1 MRGVVATMQRE
12 LRSYFLSPLGW
23 VVATGFLFFN
33 GLTFQTI
40 LDYLNNPQAPA
51 SMTPLDF
58 FFGGTLFFWLALLF
72 VGPVLTMRLLSEER
86 RSGTLEMLLT
96 APITE
101 GQVVIGK
108 YLGAFLF
115 YVFLWLPTLLYVALL
130 AKELP
135 LDWGPIGAS
144 YLGTL
149 GIGAMFLAIG
159 LFTSAV
165 TRNQVVAAVF
175 SFALTFLC
183 FLPAFLEFLVNDPKV
198 RDALGYLNLYQHM
211 DDFSKGIVDSRR
223 LVYYLSVSAFFLF
236 LASRALDAG
245 KGK

>member
-1 MRGVVATMQRE
+1 MRGILATMERE

-33 GLTFQTI
+33 GLAFQTI

-58 FFGGTLFFWLALLF
+58 FFGGTLFFWLAMLF

-108 YLGAFLF
+108 YLGALLF

-159 LFTSAV
+159 VFTSAV

-198 RDALGYLNLYQHM
+198 RDAVGYLNLYQHM

-236 LASRALDAG
+236 LASRAVDAG

>member
-1 MRGVVATMQRE
+1 MRGILATMERE

-33 GLTFQTI
+33 GLAFQTI

-58 FFGGTLFFWLALLF
+58 FFGGTLFFWLAMLF

-108 YLGAFLF
+108 YLGALLF
-115 YVFLWLPTLLYVALL
+115 YVFLWLPTLVYVALL
-130 AKELP
+130 ADKLP
-135 LDWGPIGAS
+135 LDWGPIAAS
-144 YLGTL
+144 YIGTL

-159 LFTSAV
+159 VFTSAV

-198 RDALGYLNLYQHM
+198 RDAVGYLNLYQHM

-236 LASRALDAG
+236 LASRAVDAG

>member
-1 MRGVVATMQRE
+1 MKGVLATMERE
-12 LRSYFLSPLGW
+12 LRGYFLSPLGW

-33 GLTFQTI
+33 GLAFQTI

-58 FFGGTLFFWLALLF
+58 FFGGTLFFWLAMLF

-115 YVFLWLPTLLYVALL
+115 FVFLWLPTLIYVALL
-130 AKELP
+130 AGKLP

-159 LFTSAV
+159 VFTSAV

-175 SFALTFLC
+175 SFALTFLA
-183 FLPAFLEFLVNDPKV
+183 FLPAFLEFLVNDPKM

-223 LVYYLSVSAFFLF
+223 LVYYLSVTAFFLF
-236 LASRALDAG
+236 LASRAVEAG

>member
-1 MRGVVATMQRE
+1 MKGVLATMERE

-33 GLTFQTI
+33 GLAFQTI

-58 FFGGTLFFWLALLF
+58 FFGGTLFFWLAMLF

-115 YVFLWLPTLLYVALL
+115 YVFLWLPTLVYVALL

-159 LFTSAV
+159 VFTSAV

-175 SFALTFLC
+175 SFSLTFLC
-183 FLPAFLEFLVNDPKV
+183 FLPAFLEFLVNDPKM

-223 LVYYLSVSAFFLF
+223 LVYYVSVSAFFLF
-236 LASRALDAG
+236 LASRAVEAG

>member
-1 MRGVVATMQRE
+1 MRGVLATMERE

-33 GLTFQTI
+33 GLAFQTI

-58 FFGGTLFFWLALLF
+58 FFGGTLFFWLAMLF

-96 APITE
+96 APVTE
-101 GQVVIGK
+101 GQVVLGK

-115 YVFLWLPTLLYVALL
+115 YVFLWLPTLVYVALL

-159 LFTSAV
+159 IFTSAV

-175 SFALTFLC
+175 SFSLTFLC
-183 FLPAFLEFLVNDPKV
+183 FLPAFLEFLVNDPKM

-223 LVYYLSVSAFFLF
+223 LVYYVSVSAFFLF

>member
-1 MRGVVATMQRE
+1 MKGVFATMERE

-23 VVATGFLFFN
+23 VVATGLLFMN
-33 GLTFQTI
+33 GLSFQTI
-40 LDYLNNPQAPA
+40 LDYLNDPRAPA

-58 FFGGTLFFWLALLF
+58 FFGGTLFFWLGMLF

-96 APITE
+96 APVTE
-101 GQVVIGK
+101 GQVVLGK
-108 YLGAFLF
+108 YLGAFVF
-115 YVFLWLPTLLYVALL
+115 YVFLWLPTLVYVLL
-130 AKELP
+130 IAKQLP
-135 LDWGPIGAS
+135 LDWGPVAAS
-144 YLGTL
+144 YVGTL

-159 LFTSAV
+159 VFTSAV

-198 RDALGYLNLYQHM
+198 RDTLGYLNLYQHM
-211 DDFSKGIVDSRR
+211 DEFSKGIVDTRH

-236 LASRALDAG
+236 LASRAVEAG